1 MTRDE
6 AAALLGVA
14 AEAPGPDVQKAFL
27 RLARRVHPDVLTDA
41 TDAQRR
47 EAAERFD
54 ALVQARRTLLDPG
67 TATKLDDGWP
77 PAGAEWQPRPGDP
90 NGPRYRPVPGRGLG
104 NSLVVLVLLAF
115 LLVALVTVD
124 SGLRRHEFQSP
135 VDGATPIPT
144 ATR

>member
-1 MTRDE
+1 MTREE

-14 AEAPGPDVQKAFL
+14 VEAAGPDVHKAFL
-27 RLARRVHPDVLTDA
+27 RLARRVHPDVLPDA

-67 TATKLDDGWP
+67 SPASAEDGWAP
-77 PAGAEWQPRPGDP
+77 SAAGWQARPGDP
-90 NGPRYRPVPGRGLG
+90 TGPRYRPVAGRGLG

-115 LLVALVTVD
+115 LLVALVTLD
-124 SGLRRHEFQSP
+124 AGLRRHEFQSP
-135 VDGATPIPT
+135 MDGATPMAT
-144 ATR
+144 ATP

>member
-6 AAALLGVA
+6 AAALLGVTV
-14 AEAPGPDVQKAFL
+14 EATGTEVQKAFL
-27 RLARRVHPDVLTDA
+27 RLARRVHPDVLPDA

-54 ALVQARRTLLDPG
+54 ALVQARRTLLEPG
-67 TATKLDDGWP
+67 TAASADDGWAP
-77 PAGAEWQPRPGDP
+77 SAAGWQPRPGDP
-90 NGPRYRPVPGRGLG
+90 TGPRYRPVAARGLG

-135 VDGATPIPT
+135 VDGATPIPA